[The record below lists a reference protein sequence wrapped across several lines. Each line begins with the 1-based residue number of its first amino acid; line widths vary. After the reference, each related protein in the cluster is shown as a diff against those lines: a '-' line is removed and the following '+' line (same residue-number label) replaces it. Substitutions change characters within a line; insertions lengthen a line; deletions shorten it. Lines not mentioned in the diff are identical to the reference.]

1 MSEEKMIPNAAVG
14 SSAGSVAG
22 EQAAAKLRMAGI
34 MRARKCIKSRLIAES
49 DISVAR

>member
-1 MSEEKMIPNAAVG
+1 MGRKVRRETKTYGAVT
-14 SSAGSVAG
+14 G